1 MESHEPPPTDGEYD
15 KGSGLEN
22 FIDFPGRNFRC
33 YLFGTD
39 NIFISTLDVVNIYNL
54 GGEEEKKYQIRFR
67 LKDTEEVKNALTRG
81 CRFVFL
87 ANWGNYTDPTPVMT
101 IEELCTASSS
111 KFEFSQQKLSSRT
124 TISSRCTE

>member
-1 MESHEPPPTDGEYD
+1 MKPNIIHSIVVCLAAFALPFMVACSSQEESLPEVENTLLAVFTLDLGDTEAYGITRATPTDGEYD

-54 GGEEEKKYQIRFR
+54 GGEEEKNI
-67 LKDTEEVKNALTRG
+67 
-81 CRFVFL
+81 RFVF
-87 ANWGNYTDPTPVMT
+87 G
-101 IEELCTASSS
+101 
-111 KFEFSQQKLSSRT
+111 
-124 TISSRCTE
+124 